1 MGRGL
6 RTPLHIKQITMINIA
21 IKDFV
26 SVTGKHFNAGDVVP
40 QGDATSN
47 GKNLK
52 QVDELSELWDKEK
65 PEAENAEKPEANK
78 VMTKKDLKIKT
89 K

>member
-1 MGRGL
+1 
-6 RTPLHIKQITMINIA
+6 MINIA

-78 VMTKKDLKIKT
+78 AMTKKDLKIKT